1 MPNEQHL
8 TLTYYGHC
16 SFMWQTARGVK
27 VIADPYRNQKDFYWF
42 TRKFPKVDCD
52 LALVTHAH
60 FDHDAVNRL
69 PEAASVLRMPGYFQL
84 EDMSIRGVLDWHS
97 GQWTSEQLLDE
108 APRMTPKQILDR
120 HFALANIPNV
130 MFLLEANGIR
140 FLHIGDNRADW
151 PAEVR
156 QAIGQV
162 DVLMVTVDDSCHLL
176 SYQQVNRLIGQLR
189 PRVVVP
195 MHYQIPG
202 LNPPTVTLDPPDRWL
217 STQPDVRRIESH
229 KVTIG
234 PGDLPHETQVW
245 LFEPSPA
252 SLAAPTVEPEEI

>member
-16 SFMWQTARGVK
+16 SFMWRTARGFT
-27 VIADPYRNQKDFYWF
+27 VIADPYRNQKGFYWF
-42 TRKFPKVDCD
+42 TRKFPNVDCD

-69 PEAASVLRMPGYFQL
+69 PEDAPVLRTPGYFQY
-84 EDMSIRGVLDWHS
+84 EDMPVKGVLDWHS

-108 APRMTPKQILDR
+108 ATRMTPKQILDR
-120 HFALANIPNV
+120 HFALGNIPNV

-151 PAEVR
+151 PEDVR
-156 QAIGQV
+156 QAVGQV

-176 SYQQVNRLIGQLR
+176 SYQQVNRLIDQLK

-195 MHYQIPG
+195 MHYRILG
-202 LNPPTVTLDPPDRWL
+202 LNP
-217 STQPDVRRIESH
+217 
-229 KVTIG
+229 
-234 PGDLPHETQVW
+234 
-245 LFEPSPA
+245 F
-252 SLAAPTVEPEEI
+252 